1 MQVLVLLLLLE
12 PLPLL
17 PPLLPDLPIPQPPT
31 TTTSASNSTSV
42 SSTTA
47 NGGTNTNSGNSLQY
61 YYTGNNTSNSVD
73 GNKYSLPSIYFTP
86 QDSINNT
93 SHTYNPYTTVSGAVT
108 PQNYQLDYSQS
119 STVNNNYQFTL
130 PNQQLSSPQQQ
141 QYNRSYSNS
150 LMPNYHYNNT
160 TTNINTNVG
169 SNTSPQLSNSNT
181 PNPISPVLILIKTI
195 LTIILT
201 MFLYHHILQ

>member
-1 MQVLVLLLLLE
+1 MLSTMSN
-12 PLPLL
+12 
-17 PPLLPDLPIPQPPT
+17 LPIVAGISTTATTGTTST
-31 TTTSASNSTSV
+31 TTASTSTSGSVNTTATNNNNNTSASNSTSA

-47 NGGTNTNSGNSLQY
+47 NGGTSTNSGNSLQY

-119 STVNNNYQFTL
+119 STVNNNY
-130 PNQQLSSPQQQ
+130 NSPYQI
-141 QYNRSYSNS
+141 N
-150 LMPNYHYNNT
+150 NYHRHNNNNT
-160 TTNINTNVG
+160 IG
-169 SNTSPQLSNSNT
+169 
-181 PNPISPVLILIKTI
+181 LIQI
-195 LTIILT
+195 
-201 MFLYHHILQ
+201 H